1 MGARGLSSVIV
12 RGIWAT
18 SLWSGADFTHPTN
31 APKDRLRPTKADKG
45 RQRLTKADKGTTKVD
60 KGRQRPTKARQ
71 RPTRESVHIRSL
83 RNPSQS
89 HSLQPC
95 TPSAVT
101 CLLRPTQWMLLWLQ
115 SPLFSA
121 PPSSHSPGSLRKS
134 RLQMAKFCVLSASV
148 KAASPRTQPIGSIA
162 L

>member
-60 KGRQRPTKARQ
+60 KGTTKANKGRQRHDKGRQ
-71 RPTRESVHIRSL
+71 GNRYTSDRSATPHNRTRFNHALRQPSPVFSVPLSGCYYGCNHPYSL
-83 RNPSQS
+83 HHHRRTHLDPYEKVGFRWQS
-89 HSLQPC
+89 SVFYQP
-95 TPSAVT
+95 
-101 CLLRPTQWMLLWLQ
+101 R
-115 SPLFSA
+115 
-121 PPSSHSPGSLRKS
+121 
-134 RLQMAKFCVLSASV
+134 
-148 KAASPRTQPIGSIA
+148 
-162 L
+162 